1 MTWAPDPAGG
11 PAGYAVAMPKDG
23 HTPLQIDGE
32 RLTLAD
38 VAAVAR
44 DARPAALASDA
55 RARMARSYAWV
66 REAGQ
71 GERPVYGVNTGFG
84 SLARVPIAAQDRA
97 RLSRNLVL
105 SHAAGVGPPL
115 PVPVVRAMMLLRAN
129 ALAKGVSGCRPL
141 LVDTILAML
150 DAGVTPVVPSQG
162 SCGSSGDLAPL
173 AHLGLVLT
181 AGDHPARACL
191 RGQEMAAG
199 EAMSQAGIPRLELEA
214 KDGLAITNGAQL
226 TTAIAAL
233 ACVDADRLV
242 RAAEVAAAMS
252 IEALRGATRAFHPA
266 VHAMRPYPGARATAA
281 NLRRLLA
288 GSALVDSVP
297 GKVQDAYSLRCTP
310 QVLGAVRDT
319 IAFATQ
325 QVSVELNAAT
335 DNPLILLDAGPPDEG
350 FAHDPDNAAYSA
362 GMFHG
367 EPVGMAMDTLK
378 IAVAEVGSLSER
390 RLYRLT
396 TGNLSQRLPP
406 GLARR
411 DRPHLGMMLP
421 QTTAAALV
429 SENKAL
435 GWPATMDSI
444 PTCEDQEDHVAM
456 STTAARRAAEVL
468 ENTRRIVAIE
478 LLGAAHAL
486 HFRREE
492 EPGVPLGAG
501 TGPALAAV
509 EAAVGGLAQLH
520 APSDDIACLEAL
532 LEGDALFDGLPAL
545 LGVGEAP

>member
-1 MTWAPDPAGG
+1 MPTSPPPAL
-11 PAGYAVAMPKDG
+11 P
-23 HTPLQIDGE
+23 IDGE
-32 RLTLAD
+32 SLSLQDVVSVARAQRPARLAD
-38 VAAVAR
+38 
-44 DARPAALASDA
+44 DA

-66 REAGQ
+66 REAGK
-71 GERPVYGVNTGFG
+71 GDAPVYGVNTGFG
-84 SLARVPIAAQDRA
+84 SLARVPIAAKDRA
-97 RLSRNLVL
+97 RLSLNLIR
-105 SHAAGVGPPL
+105 SHAAGVGPSL
-115 PVPVVRAMMLLRAN
+115 PEPVVRAMMLLRAN

-141 LVDTILAML
+141 LVDTILEML
-150 DAGVTPVVPSQG
+150 EVGVTPIVPAQG

-173 AHLGLVLT
+173 AHLGLVLA
-181 AGDHPARACL
+181 AGDHPARAL
-191 RGQEMAAG
+191 FLGQEMDAG
-199 EAMSQAGIPRLELEA
+199 EAMARAGIERLELES

-233 ACVDADRLV
+233 TCVDADRLV

-252 IEALRGATRAFHPA
+252 CEALRGATRAFHPD
-266 VHAMRPYPGARATAA
+266 VHRMRPYVGARATAA
-281 NLRRLLA
+281 NLRVLLR
-288 GSALVDSVP
+288 GSGLVDSVP

-319 IAFATQ
+319 IAFATR

-335 DNPLILLDAGPPDEG
+335 DNPLILLDAGPAPEG
-350 FAHDPDNAAYSA
+350 FAHDPDNHAFSA

-378 IAVAEVGSLSER
+378 IAVAEIGSLSER

-396 TGNLSQRLPP
+396 TGSLSQRLPP
-406 GLARR
+406 GLARS
-411 DRPHLGMMLP
+411 DRPELGLMVP

-468 ENTRRIVAIE
+468 VNVRRIVAIE
-478 LLGAAHAL
+478 LLAAAHAL
-486 HFRREE
+486 AFRREE
-492 EPGVPLGAG
+492 EGAGLALGAG
-501 TGPALAAV
+501 TGPALATV
-509 EAAVGGLAQLH
+509 EAALGGFSAQR
-520 APSDDIACLEAL
+520 APSDDIAVLDQL
-532 LEGDALFDGLPAL
+532 LQTDALFGGLPDL
-545 LGVGEAP
+545 LTVGAAPGEGA